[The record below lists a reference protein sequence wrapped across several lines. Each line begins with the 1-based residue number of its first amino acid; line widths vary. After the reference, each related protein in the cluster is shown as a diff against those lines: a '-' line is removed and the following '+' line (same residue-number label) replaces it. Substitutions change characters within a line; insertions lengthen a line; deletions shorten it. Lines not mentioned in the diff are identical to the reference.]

1 MLKAFAFV
9 PLTIFF
15 SNEKNERQEGKGS
28 KDGILW
34 SVARAFSV
42 PGTRLVGTSW
52 EAQGWKTPRGSWVW
66 ASRHT
71 QPCSFGICTI
81 PDGGIQ
87 LTSPNKPCQMGLHH
101 PTSPAQLILVNEPTG
116 QLLLGAS
123 SHPCLATANLS
134 LKSFGTSLC
143 SVKEC
148 GLSPQLA
155 PKRND
160 RAV

>member
-1 MLKAFAFV
+1 MGSHLQPCHGPCVTAQGEELPTNSNSSHKNTAMTKTYTNPSPCEQTSCYKVPVLAVLKAFAFV

-81 PDGGIQ
+81 PDGGI
-87 LTSPNKPCQMGLHH
+87 
-101 PTSPAQLILVNEPTG
+101 PAHL
-116 QLLLGAS
+116 
-123 SHPCLATANLS
+123 
-134 LKSFGTSLC
+134 
-143 SVKEC
+143 
-148 GLSPQLA
+148 
-155 PKRND
+155 PK
-160 RAV
+160 